1 MITGGG
7 NRAPSWILFKRPGVL
22 APPFCVALGVH
33 GWWEREAVR
42 TTLSVAN

>member
-33 GWWEREAVR
+33 GLVGM
-42 TTLSVAN
+42 